1 MDPTDGPHL
10 AASVRGGERGGKGK
24 AGLGR
29 EKVTG
34 RFLGC
39 GKRKR
44 KKEETG
50 RDGPIGLKRD
60 RGKRKV
66 LHFLEKN
73 QCIQFKFEFK
83 NSNSNWTTNN
93 KTMQKQHECNTKR
106 TTLFNLENNQHI
118 FYFTLN
124 SL

>member
-50 RDGPIGLKRD
+50 RDGPAGLKRD
-60 RGKRKV
+60 R
-66 LHFLEKN
+66 EKEKF
-73 QCIQFKFEFK
+73 CILLRRTNAFNL
-83 NSNSNWTTNN
+83 NSNSRIQIQTGQQTIKQCRSNMNATPKEQPYLIWKTTN
-93 KTMQKQHECNTKR
+93 
-106 TTLFNLENNQHI
+106 I
-118 FYFTLN
+118 YFL
-124 SL
+124 LH